1 MSLSNLIRRKSKK
14 EGVATV
20 TVATVATVATV
31 SPSLS
36 SSVAKVATVTVAK
49 SPQDQPPLTANEEAA
64 IWAWLA
70 RIEETDP
77 VIVAE
82 VMKRCQRDAEARAYF
97 IGQAMERLRPVL
109 SVELSPAVQ
118 ERPVE
123 VRRRCADCR
132 HRRPIEGDEP
142 GAIQRCVVSEN
153 GIGYFAFQRHRCE
166 LWDA

>member
-1 MSLSNLIRRKSKK
+1 MSLSNLIRGKGKGK
-14 EGVATV
+14 PVGFATAIPATQPEADAPTVAKI
-20 TVATVATVATV
+20 ATVA
-31 SPSLS
+31 
-36 SSVAKVATVTVAK
+36 VAK

-77 VIVAE
+77 VILAD
-82 VMKRCQRDAEARAYF
+82 VMERCQRDAEARAYF

-109 SVELSPAVQ
+109 SVESSCPVQ

-132 HRRPIEGDEP
+132 HRRPVEGDEP

-166 LWDA
+166 WWDA